1 MSISMNIVERGGIW
15 RGCMPASESSLQDL
29 RKGAPAGLP
38 DTYFMLL
45 RFSHGGEGDL
55 GIEPGWF
62 CPWPAEEV
70 LKLNL
75 DYEIADNM
83 PGLFGFGSNGAG
95 ELIAFDLRQ
104 GPPWQV
110 VMAPFIGMEP
120 ATVIR
125 LATDFDEF
133 LRWVGVPIRADDM

>member
-1 MSISMNIVERGGIW
+1 MNIAERGGIW

-29 RKGAPAGLP
+29 RKRAPAGLP
-38 DTYFMLL
+38 DAYFMLL
-45 RFSHGGEGDL
+45 RFSNGGEGDL

-62 CPWPAEEV
+62 CPWPADEV
-70 LKLNL
+70 LKRNR
-75 DYEIADNM
+75 DNEIADNM

-95 ELIAFDLRQ
+95 ELIAFDLRH
-104 GPPWQV
+104 GPPWPV

-125 LATDFDEF
+125 IAADFDEF
-133 LRWVGVPIRADDM
+133 LSRVGVPISADGT